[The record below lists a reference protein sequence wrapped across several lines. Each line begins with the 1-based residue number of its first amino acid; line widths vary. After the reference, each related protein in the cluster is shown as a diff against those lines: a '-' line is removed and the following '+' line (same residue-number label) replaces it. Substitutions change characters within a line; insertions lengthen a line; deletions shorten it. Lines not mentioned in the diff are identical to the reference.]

1 MKFTLRAKR
10 AGSIPAMIFFVL
22 FLTLLSIS
30 GSVFLSVGNGNPIN
44 KVTHSLWENQSLK
57 QSAGNYLVSKT
68 LEGATGDERKLLLK
82 KGPQISTAIT
92 DFLGN
97 PLLHQAIDQISD
109 LAYIYYS
116 SEPGVVQSID
126 IRPIARLIF
135 ESLRS
140 IDPQFASLG
149 KEIDKIEPI
158 KLQAQKDGP
167 NIYEIKKGLNL
178 AATLTLL
185 LTFLSLFLYV
195 IFARDLKAVLRWIG
209 LTLFIEGAFL
219 MGLFIVFGALVAH
232 QASAATESLA
242 REVIPLA
249 VHPLLAPFLIIG
261 IFELLI
267 GLALFLGSFLRQV
280 SQRN

>member
-1 MKFTLRAKR
+1 MTILLRAKR

-22 FLTLLSIS
+22 ILTLLSIS

-44 KVTHSLWENQSLK
+44 KVTHSLWENQSFK

-82 KGPQISTAIT
+82 KGPQISAAIT

-97 PLLHQAIDQISD
+97 PLLHRAVDQISD

-116 SEPGVVQSID
+116 SEPGVVQAID

-135 ESLRS
+135 ESLKS

-185 LTFLSLFLYV
+185 LTFLFLFLYV

-219 MGLFIVFGALVAH
+219 IGLFVVFGALVAH
-232 QASAATESLA
+232 QASTSTESLL
-242 REVIPLA
+242 REALPLA
-249 VHPLLAPFLIIG
+249 VHPLLSPFLTCG

-267 GLALFLGSFLRQV
+267 GLTLFMSSFLRQV